1 MKVNSGASIGFELS
15 RWKDGA
21 ECKSTNESMEASLEI
36 ISRSVFAQADE
47 SFINDGG
54 TDVGFP
60 KLENIQKQIM

>member
-1 MKVNSGASIGFELS
+1 
-15 RWKDGA
+15 
-21 ECKSTNESMEASLEI
+21 MEASLKI

>member
-1 MKVNSGASIGFELS
+1 MKNEDRSINTS
-15 RWKDGA
+15 IK
-21 ECKSTNESMEASLEI
+21 I

-60 KLENIQKQIM
+60 KMENIQKQIM